1 MNRRLALNRTGLFRD
16 DRGYAGGVGAAAQLI
31 KRSQLYEWLR
41 LKGYVA
47 FNLPRL
53 VTTLGAALLT
63 GIAGVHICVVIS
75 RPALPTYFAVYTAAV
90 IGCCLLTAAALWLAR
105 NPRVPQA
112 AWLFGDLFSVVF
124 LCLYLVSRAVTLPG
138 LVAATGR
145 WDFAP
150 GTFAGAFALGFIAV
164 HMSVLLGINVAYP
177 QRQHWSD

>member
-1 MNRRLALNRTGLFRD
+1 MIG
-16 DRGYAGGVGAAAQLI
+16 GYAARVGAGARRI

-53 VTTLGAALLT
+53 VTTLGAALLM
-63 GIAGVHICVVIS
+63 GIAGVHIYVLIS

-90 IGCCLLTAAALWLAR
+90 AGCCLLTAVALWLAR

-138 LVAATGR
+138 LVAVDRAVGFRTRDVCRRVRIGLYRSAYVGATGDQR
-145 WDFAP
+145 
-150 GTFAGAFALGFIAV
+150 
-164 HMSVLLGINVAYP
+164 GIPATSTLVRLTGLP
-177 QRQHWSD
+177 R